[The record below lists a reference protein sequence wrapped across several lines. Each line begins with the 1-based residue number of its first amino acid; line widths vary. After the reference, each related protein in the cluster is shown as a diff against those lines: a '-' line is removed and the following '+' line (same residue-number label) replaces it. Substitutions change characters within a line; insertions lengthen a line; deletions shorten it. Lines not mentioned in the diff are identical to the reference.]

1 MTSWAGGYELAL
13 KMSRNQTYPK
23 ASAQRGRPLFHS
35 VLEII
40 WRYRRISRVDIA
52 RRTGLSRSTVS
63 GIVTKLLR
71 SGLVAEAG
79 DGPSRGGRRPILLE
93 FVDSAHVILGVD
105 LGSTH
110 VSVVLTD
117 LRGQE
122 LGWEHRDHP
131 VRTDPEGTE
140 RLVTTLSEAV
150 LARHDGAR
158 RRLLGVGVAVP
169 SPVDPLRPRQ
179 VSDVLLPHWRGHGVL
194 EELQAIHRVPVLVE
208 NDANLGALAEQ
219 WWGAGRGLDDFTYLK
234 LGTGVGS
241 GHIIR
246 GEIYRGATGV
256 AGEIGHMVIRPGG
269 LPCSCGNRG
278 CLETLVGTRA
288 LMHRA
293 AELLPEFPGS
303 RLEGAAITVE
313 LIEEAAMD
321 ADPLAISLVRGVAED
336 LSTALAGAMNILN
349 PAAVIL
355 GGSLTRL
362 GALLITPVQEGV
374 RRKTLLDSVAVSR
387 ILASGLGPR
396 ATARGAATLILETAL
411 ADPSMFPHLGD

>member
-1 MTSWAGGYELAL
+1 M
-13 KMSRNQTYPK
+13 
-23 ASAQRGRPLFHS
+23 
-35 VLEII
+35 
-40 WRYRRISRVDIA
+40 
-52 RRTGLSRSTVS
+52 TGLSRSTVS
-63 GIVTKLLR
+63 EIVAELLR
-71 SGLVAEAG
+71 SALVAEAG

-110 VSVVLTD
+110 VSLVLTD

-131 VRTDPEGTE
+131 VRTDPDGTE
-140 RLVTTLSEAV
+140 RLVMALSDAI
-150 LARHDGAR
+150 LARHEGAR

-179 VSDVLLPHWRGHGVL
+179 VSAVLLPHWRGHGVM
-194 EELQAIHRVPVLVE
+194 EQLQAIHRVPVLVE

-246 GEIYRGATGV
+246 GDIYRGATGV
-256 AGEIGHMVIRPGG
+256 AGEIGHMVIRPNG
-269 LPCSCGNRG
+269 LLCSCGNRG
-278 CLETLVGTRA
+278 CLETLVGTGA
-288 LMHRA
+288 LKRRA
-293 AELLPEFPGS
+293 ADLLPGFPGS
-303 RLEGAAITVE
+303 KLDGEVITVE

-321 ADPLAISLVRGVAED
+321 GDPLALTLVQGVAED
-336 LSTALAGAMNILN
+336 LSTALAGAMNLLN

-362 GALLITPVQEGV
+362 GPLLVDPVKEGV
-374 RRKTLLDSVAVSR
+374 RMKTLLDSVAASR
-387 ILASGLGPR
+387 ILTSGLGPR
-396 ATARGAATLILETAL
+396 ATAQGAATLVLGSAL
-411 ADPSMFPHLGD
+411 ADPRMFPLLDR